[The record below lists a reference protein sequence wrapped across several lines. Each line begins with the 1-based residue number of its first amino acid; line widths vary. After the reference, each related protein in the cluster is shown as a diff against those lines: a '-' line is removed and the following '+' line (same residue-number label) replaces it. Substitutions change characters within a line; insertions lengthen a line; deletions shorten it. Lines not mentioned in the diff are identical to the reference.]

1 MEKEEEKERLKKV
14 VYRLKVINEKIDNL
28 QNSILSTK
36 STLNQSILI
45 NNQAPQS
52 KTMSDINGEL
62 GEIRNSINSV
72 IIPSLNNKIYN

>member
-28 QNSILSTK
+28 QTSILSTK

-62 GEIRNSINSV
+62 GEIKNSINSV